1 VTNDDLTQPAVTY
14 PPMDPTAAA
23 VELGV
28 PLSERLQPNLRDF
41 RPKRFV
47 SLQEAK
53 SRGWSWCFPGDVCRY
68 AHVAA
73 RRTANTR
80 ICSDCERVKAGEE
93 PIYGKSRAQQFYPE
107 ERIARKD
114 PSTGIVTAAPALAA
128 LVSPPKAPEPSK
140 KEQDFL
146 AALDELRDF
155 DAAAKRAGMTR
166 GQVEA
171 RASVDPIFRK
181 ALEDL
186 CGRRDIAW
194 TRAPAPEAFAWSPA
208 IEGQLVKR
216 FIDTGLIEQ
225 ARQELALSASD
236 YQEHLSASPEF
247 SAAIARAM
255 PLARATLRERAEAS
269 ANSGNDRLLK
279 LLLDEIAD
287 DDRFI
292 TLPNGQRVPR
302 PVNPQAAREELAKI
316 LAEARKKL
324 ARQTAL
330 ESIALAKGAAPK
342 PESPFEKPRNGDLTA

>member
-1 VTNDDLTQPAVTY
+1 VTNLDLTQPAAAY
-14 PPMDPTAAA
+14 PPMTPTEAAE
-23 VELGV
+23 ELGV

-47 SLQEAK
+47 PLEEAK

-80 ICSDCERVKAGEE
+80 ICSDCERVKGGEE
-93 PIYGKSRAQQFYPE
+93 PIYGRSRAQQFYPE

-128 LVSPPKAPEPSK
+128 LVSPSKALEPSK

-146 AALDELRDF
+146 ASLDELRDF

-171 RASVDPIFRK
+171 RASSDPVFK
-181 ALEDL
+181 AALTDL
-186 CGRRDIAW
+186 CDRRSIPW
-194 TRAPAPEAFAWSPA
+194 TRAPAPEAFAWTPA
-208 IEGQLVKR
+208 IESQLVKR

-225 ARQELALSASD
+225 ARQELAVSASD

-247 SAAIARAM
+247 SGAIAKAM

-269 ANSGNDRLLK
+269 ADRGNDRLLK

-292 TLPNGQRVPR
+292 TLSNGQRAPR
-302 PVNPQAAREELAKI
+302 PVNPQAAREELTKI
-316 LAEARKKL
+316 LADIEKRL
-324 ARQTAL
+324 AREDAL
-330 ESIALAKGAAPK
+330 ERVARARGATS
-342 PESPFEKPRNGDLTA
+342 ESDDTTAASAADIN